1 MALDA
6 RVFTSDKFSFAAHIL
21 EVIDLYSQLLLPET
35 QLLLSIV
42 TY

>member
-1 MALDA
+1 MTLDA
-6 RVFTSDKFSFAAHIL
+6 RIFTSDKFGFAAHIL

-42 TY
+42 AH